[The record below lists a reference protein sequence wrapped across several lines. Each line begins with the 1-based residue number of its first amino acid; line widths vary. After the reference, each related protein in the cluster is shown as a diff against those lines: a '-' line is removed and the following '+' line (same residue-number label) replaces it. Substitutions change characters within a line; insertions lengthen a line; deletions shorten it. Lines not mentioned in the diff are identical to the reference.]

1 MLIRKHRKVHKV
13 FSTNNKRTWK
23 WQKMAYKIKFID
35 SVRFMASSL
44 SRLADTIAKIFTIVN
59 TKTEN
64 LVLNM

>member
-1 MLIRKHRKVHKV
+1 MA
-13 FSTNNKRTWK
+13 
-23 WQKMAYKIKFID
+23 KMAYKIKFID

-59 TKTEN
+59 AKTEN